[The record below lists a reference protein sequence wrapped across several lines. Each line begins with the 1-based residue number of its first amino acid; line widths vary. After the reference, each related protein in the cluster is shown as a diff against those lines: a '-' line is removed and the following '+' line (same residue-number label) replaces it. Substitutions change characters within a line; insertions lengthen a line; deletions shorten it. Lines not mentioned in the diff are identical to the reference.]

1 MFFQWSLGVFG
12 AVDMFFLV
20 ILRLKQGDY
29 LSLPLEAA
37 GNLRLIFQT
46 KFRKRNEAY
55 LPLNTEGGPSAS
67 YLSDAVAFFLEKGFI
82 EPCTFS
88 ENRRITIDEPLE
100 AGGLSELE
108 WIPNTQEVSL
118 KKTDVFLAWCDLR
131 TVHSTLKKYS
141 MRGVVTFLEKRRVK
155 PIHQASQQKSFYLA
169 KVLERASLFFYKESK
184 CLPYAVALAL
194 LHYKMRL
201 PCNFVI
207 GVQSQ
212 AFLAHAW
219 VESAGTVINDNPSL
233 QKRMAPLFRLSNL

>member
-12 AVDMFFLV
+12 AVDAFFLV
-20 ILRLKQGDY
+20 VLHLEQGDY

-37 GNLRLIFQT
+37 DSLKHIFNTEFQ
-46 KFRKRNEAY
+46 KKNEAY
-55 LPLNTEGGPSAS
+55 VPLNTGSVCVVS
-67 YLSDAVAFFLEKGFI
+67 HVSDAVTFFLEKGLI

-118 KKTDVFLAWCDLR
+118 KKTDVFLAWCYLR
-131 TVHSTLKKYS
+131 TVHSILKKYG
-141 MRGVVTFLEKRRVK
+141 MRGVITFLEKRRVK

-233 QKRMAPLFRLSNL
+233 QKRMAPLFRLLNL